1 MINLKFFATQFIRT
15 LARTRSLPLRR
26 KQTDRIKPTQG
37 LPQLT
42 TGFPKQVM
50 KHILFAVAV
59 VLSLSP
65 MAHGDS
71 DSSPATAWA
80 TLHVTLK
87 RNVLGL
93 TLEVPASA
101 ALLLDSKT
109 PSVANQIEQLQGT
122 LKYAYGIFSLP
133 TKAGCSR
140 KHLDVRPAQ
149 EPGIVVAS
157 WQFACKR
164 PQYLDS
170 IGTGLFSLM
179 NLHSIQ
185 VVMLP
190 HGQASLR
197 PDDPM
202 FRLQSN

>member
-15 LARTRSLPLRR
+15 LARTKSLPLRR

-87 RNVLGL
+87 WNFLEL
-93 TLEVPASA
+93 TLEAPASA
-101 ALLLDSKT
+101 ALLMDSKT
-109 PSVANQIEQLQGT
+109 PSVANQISQLRGA
-122 LKYAYGIFSLP
+122 LKYTYGIFSFP
-133 TKAGCSR
+133 SKADCYR
-140 KHLDVRPAQ
+140 KHVDVMPSE
-149 EPGIVVAS
+149 EPGIVAS
-157 WQFACKR
+157 WQFFCKN
-164 PQYLDS
+164 PQHLDS
-170 IGTGLFSLM
+170 IGTQLFSLM
-179 NLHSIQ
+179 NLHSIE
-185 VVMLP
+185 VVMP
-190 HGQASLR
+190 PNSQWTLR
-197 PDDPM
+197 PDDPVLR
-202 FRLQSN
+202 FQSN